1 MSTIKR
7 YDLSLFSLDRQLSN
21 VFLCFIFFSFFFLG
35 FVPTRETYN
44 QIESQ
49 FLAAKLSLHQI
60 TEKKEMLTEHLCTII
75 SHNEDRKAKKLTEL
89 LDKVGLNEGTDLS
102 ANITQNNT
110 KE

>member
-1 MSTIKR
+1 MCFFMCI
-7 YDLSLFSLDRQLSN
+7 
-21 VFLCFIFFSFFFLG
+21 VFLLFLLFFLY
-35 FVPTRETYN
+35 RETYN

-89 LDKVGLNEGTDLS
+89 LDKVGLNQGTDLS
-102 ANITQNNT
+102 ANIAHDNT
-110 KE
+110 K

>member
-1 MSTIKR
+1 MCFYVLFLFR
-7 YDLSLFSLDRQLSN
+7 LLNFLS
-21 VFLCFIFFSFFFLG
+21 
-35 FVPTRETYN
+35 TRETYN

-89 LDKVGLNEGTDLS
+89 LDKVGLNQGTDLS
-102 ANITQNNT
+102 ANLTHNNT
-110 KE
+110 K